1 MYSEVIMSDTSCKN
15 CKQCGGSL
23 PRQYYRGQHH
33 NYRKSDNI
41 FTAYGRM
48 MGVSHGVGTPGTYGK
63 FTGPNLS
70 HYGPGVNPGFK
81 GGARKT
87 EKRDKKNKKNKKKTK
102 KNHSLNLKK

>member
-1 MYSEVIMSDTSCKN
+1 MYSKVIMSDTSCRK

-23 PRQYYRGQHH
+23 PLQRYRGQHY
-33 NYRKSDNI
+33 NYNGDKNI

-48 MGVSHGVGTPGTYGK
+48 IGVSHGVGTPGTDGK

-87 EKRDKKNKKNKKKTK
+87 LKRNKKNKQKTK
-102 KNHSLNLKK
+102 KKRSLKLKK

>member
-1 MYSEVIMSDTSCKN
+1 MYSKVIMSDTSCRN

-23 PRQYYRGQHH
+23 PPQRYRGQHY
-33 NYRKSDNI
+33 NYNGNKNI

-48 MGVSHGVGTPGTYGK
+48 IGVSHGVGTPGTDGK

-70 HYGPGVNPGFK
+70 HYGSFVNPGFK

-87 EKRDKKNKKNKKKTK
+87 LKRNKKNKQKTK
-102 KNHSLNLKK
+102 RKRSLKLKK